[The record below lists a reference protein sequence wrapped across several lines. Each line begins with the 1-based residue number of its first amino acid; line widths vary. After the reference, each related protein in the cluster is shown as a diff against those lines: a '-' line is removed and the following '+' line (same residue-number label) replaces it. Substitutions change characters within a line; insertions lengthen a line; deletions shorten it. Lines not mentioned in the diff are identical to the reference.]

1 MNKIIITLIAVS
13 LLFTGCKDRPKESNV
28 TKKNETEHT
37 EQHTESNTVGN
48 DWMQE
53 IKTNDGAKWIANPE
67 TNEGVVRMR
76 SVLTTNNPKELNDYH
91 TIADALNEEKN
102 YVIKECTMK
111 GSSHD
116 NLHVWLLPLIE
127 KIDALKEANTLAE
140 AQHIYKSIEQNLNAY
155 NDYFE

>member
-1 MNKIIITLIAVS
+1 ML
-13 LLFTGCKDRPKESNV
+13 NV
-28 TKKNETEHT
+28 
-37 EQHTESNTVGN
+37 
-48 DWMQE
+48 
-53 IKTNDGAKWIANPE
+53 
-67 TNEGVVRMR
+67 
-76 SVLTTNNPKELNDYH
+76 NNPKELNDYH

-140 AQHIYKSIEQNLNAY
+140 AQHIYKSIEQNVNAY